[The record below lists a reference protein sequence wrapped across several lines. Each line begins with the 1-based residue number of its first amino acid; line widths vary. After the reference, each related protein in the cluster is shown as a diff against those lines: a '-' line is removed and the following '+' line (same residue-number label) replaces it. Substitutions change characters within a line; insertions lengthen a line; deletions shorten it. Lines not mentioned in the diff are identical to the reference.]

1 MEATIIEFILVLISH
16 AVAGIYSSTLKYS
29 RKYTYTIWG
38 IWIGIQSTLFYYT
51 EFVLTNQV
59 LQFLVG
65 FVLSM
70 VGQYVIFLVTTK
82 GKLVQRVFTM
92 LTYSILFCIFMSLFT
107 MVKGTF
113 QNLHNLI
120 ILFIE
125 AVMLFCVLHY
135 FLRYVCPLCRIAA
148 KNITNSWRHL
158 NFVNAVFLAI
168 LIVSSV
174 FPIRLTNFHDS
185 SAIAFIFLSIAIM
198 AAYPVIFSNIN
209 SMSEVAMKREVERQN
224 ELLLAQIEME
234 NMLRIAD
241 RQFRHDR
248 RHHNLVMLELAEA
261 GEFEQVREYLKN
273 LVQSETEVG
282 GDVKHCENMT
292 INTVL
297 TVYER
302 RAKEE
307 GIAVN
312 ISVHVSPDLA
322 VQTPDLVIIIANLFE
337 NAIHATVKRKN
348 KSRFIDISIKES
360 AQRLLVKVE
369 NPCSANLVFGEEQYG
384 IGISSMITTTSKYDG
399 MYDFSVEDGIFSA
412 KICLNLK

>member
-29 RKYTYTIWG
+29 QKHTYTIWC
-38 IWIGIQSTLFYYT
+38 IWISLQSVLFYYI

-59 LQFLVG
+59 LQFLGG

-113 QNLHNLI
+113 HNLHNLI

-125 AVMLFCVLHY
+125 TVMLFCVLHY
-135 FLRYVCPLCRIAA
+135 FLRYVCPLCRTAA
-148 KNITNSWRHL
+148 KNITNNWML
-158 NFVNAVFLAI
+158 LIMVNAVFLAI

-174 FPIRLTNFHDS
+174 FPIRLTSFSDS
-185 SAIAFIFLSIAIM
+185 SSIIFIFLSIAIM

-224 ELLLAQIEME
+224 KLLLAQIEME

-248 RHHNLVMLELAEA
+248 RHHHLVMLELADA
-261 GEFEQVREYLKN
+261 GEFEQVRAYLKN

-312 ISVHVSPDLA
+312 ISVQVSPDLA

-348 KSRFIDISIKES
+348 ESKFIDISIKES
-360 AQRLLVKVE
+360 TQRLLVKVE
-369 NPCSANLVFGEEQYG
+369 NPCSTNLIFGEEQYG
-384 IGISSMITTTSKYDG
+384 IGISSVITTTSKYDG